1 MARTELIAEF
11 VAEPAIGLVGTD
23 AVSMAPAVPTGPGPA
38 VSIDLDAINVYYQQ
52 LWQLHDQLAQAY
64 DQAAATLDAA
74 RPDAI
79 LVTGHEIDGV
89 NRAVR
94 IARDLADEGKHGLL
108 HSLRMAQSMV
118 ERNLA
123 DLHDSYQ
130 AYLDADTGA
139 AAQLDQAMAG
149 LART

>member
-1 MARTELIAEF
+1 MAKTELVAEF
-11 VAEPAIGLVGTD
+11 IGEST
-23 AVSMAPAVPTGPGPA
+23 VSVLHTTAATPPTPPSGPGTE

-64 DQAAATLDAA
+64 ARVQSTLDAGRSA
-74 RPDAI
+74 TV
-79 LVTGHEIDGV
+79 LVSGHEIEGV
-89 NRAVR
+89 AKAVR
-94 IARDLADEGKHGLL
+94 IAGDLAGEGKHGLL

-130 AYLDADTGA
+130 AYLDADTA
-139 AAQLDQAMAG
+139 AAGQLDEAVAG
-149 LART
+149 FSGS